1 MKKTAALVVLLAL
14 ASAGPAKLLSQET
27 LQPLTLTLDEAIAM
41 ALLQNPSH
49 QATQEKEAEA
59 RALARQAFSRFLPTL
74 SGQGQNTLAEKLFF
88 LEFPSMVP
96 GEPPQRIAIDF
107 TKDYQGALA
116 FSLPVFAGGRI
127 IAGYKQATLGVKAS
141 LETIRQS
148 EMDTVLGVKKA
159 FYGYLLARDF
169 SSVADEAL
177 TLAEKFYEN
186 VKNLHEVGMASK
198 FDLLLSEVRVANLRP
213 QAIKA
218 RNSVQVAELGL
229 KTVLGLDVATPLTV
243 KGELLPPGPGDP
255 GQDLVDQALAQRP
268 EIRQLDFQRSIA
280 GQSLKIARGGLL
292 PSLAI
297 GGTYSFWGDRLN
309 LKRGNWQTF
318 YTVTLNL
325 NLPIFS
331 AYETQA
337 QIAQAQASMRELD
350 WTRKGVADLISLEVR
365 QAILEV
371 GQSRETLR
379 SQEKN
384 VEQAREAVR
393 IAGLNYAEGLV
404 TNLDVQTAQVALSQA
419 RTNYSQALYDCAIS
433 DAQLERAIGK
443 NRPAGR
449 SN

>member
-1 MKKTAALVVLLAL
+1 MKKTAALIVLLAL
-14 ASAGPAKLLSQET
+14 AAAGPVTLLAQEAQ
-27 LQPLTLTLDEAIAM
+27 QPLALTLDEAIAM
-41 ALLQNPSH
+41 ALQQNPAH

-74 SGQGQNTLAEKLFF
+74 SGQGSNTVAEKLFF
-88 LEFPSMVP
+88 LEFPSLVP

-116 FSLPVFAGGRI
+116 FSLPVFAGGRLL
-127 IAGYKQATLGVKAS
+127 AGYKQANLGVKAS
-141 LETIRQS
+141 QETIRQS
-148 EMDTVLGVKKA
+148 EQDTVFNVKKA

-169 SSVADEAL
+169 SAVADEAL
-177 TLAEKFYEN
+177 SLAEKFHEN
-186 VKNLHEVGMASK
+186 VKNLNTVGMASK

-213 QAIKA
+213 QAIRA
-218 RNSVQVAELGL
+218 RNSVEVAELGL
-229 KTVLGLDVATPLTV
+229 KTVLGVDVATPLTV
-243 KGELLPPGPGDP
+243 KGELAPPAPGDP

-268 EIRQLDFQRSIA
+268 EIRQLDLQRSIA

-309 LKRGNWQTF
+309 FKKGTWQTF

-325 NLPIFS
+325 NVPIFS

-337 QIAQAQASMRELD
+337 QIGQAQAVMRELD
-350 WTRKGVADLISLEVR
+350 WTRKGLADMIALEVR
-365 QAILEV
+365 QAVLEV
-371 GQSRETLR
+371 GQARETLK

-393 IAGLNYAEGLV
+393 IAELNYAEGLV

-419 RTNYSQALYDCAIS
+419 RTNYSQALYDCSIS

-449 SN
+449 SK